1 MAQATSPLLRL
12 ILALCRRLLRIL
24 KPQCVRALTGILRR
38 LAVLWRLFCSKL
50 YSPSKRIDKPGPP
63 KDELT
68 TPKDHVEGASSDQK
82 PYTIIR
88 HGDTI
93 SLDKASF
100 SLSYPFSSNGIR
112 NTSRSSVRLEDPQS
126 RSHSRSSQHPESN
139 YASSIRGPG
148 SVYDLP
154 LNPTPIPSGTLS
166 RSPTPI
172 PSGTFSGNP
181 TPIPSGTLSRNPH
194 RQMSTSLPDLH
205 ISYDRS
211 RLGYPIPNS
220 SRQERYTP
228 EPDSPTSEVGI
239 EVISPISLENEN
251 EPVIRDPYHLGQDQR
266 TSNSSNQRGDY
277 PTRPSPPPTIDVEPM
292 SPTAEV
298 DAPDN
303 VSNTSPRFPSSSS
316 CSIVNSRLSE
326 TPRMSPDNTA
336 DVIPL
341 GPIFSHGTTD
351 ENHRIQ
357 PIMPEDTKRYTRRT
371 RT

>member
-12 ILALCRRLLRIL
+12 ILALRRRLLRIL
-24 KPQCVRALTGILRR
+24 KPQCVERALTRILRR
-38 LAVLWRLFCSKL
+38 LAVLWRLFRSKL
-50 YSPSKRIDKPGPP
+50 YCLPKRIDKPP

-112 NTSRSSVRLEDPQS
+112 NTSRSSVRLGDSQS

-139 YASSIRGPG
+139 YAPSIRGPG

-154 LNPTPIPSGTLS
+154 LNPTPIPSGT
-166 RSPTPI
+166 
-172 PSGTFSGNP
+172 F
-181 TPIPSGTLSRNPH
+181 SRNPQ
-194 RQMSTSLPDLH
+194 RQMSSSLPDLH
-205 ISYDRS
+205 IPYDRFRS
-211 RLGYPIPNS
+211 GYPIPNS
-220 SRQERYTP
+220 SRQEQYTP
-228 EPDSPTSEVGI
+228 KPDSPTSEVGI
-239 EVISPISLENEN
+239 EVTSPISLENVN
-251 EPVIRDPYHLGQDQR
+251 EPVIRDPYDPGRDQR
-266 TSNSSNQRGDY
+266 TSNSSKQHEDY
-277 PTRPSPPPTIDVEPM
+277 STRSPPPSINVEPM

-298 DAPDN
+298 DAPGS
-303 VSNTSPRFPSSSS
+303 VSNTSIQVPSSPSHS
-316 CSIVNSRLSE
+316 KAGSRLTE
-326 TPRMSPDNTA
+326 TTRTSPDITA

-341 GPIFSHGTTD
+341 GPIYSHGTD
-351 ENHRIQ
+351 DQNHNIQ
-357 PIMPEDTKRYTRRT
+357 PITPDDNKRYMRRT